1 MLNFEETPTERTN
14 ARSGQGNAKF
24 RILPRMEDCM
34 SRMVSAAE
42 LGQNSKRIMEKSERS
57 MVAGIF
63 DFLKQSNFFF
73 MKYCHVF

>member
-63 DFLKQSNFFF
+63 DFLKQSNFLFIEV
-73 MKYCHVF
+73 Y

>member
-57 MVAGIF
+57 MVAGTF
-63 DFLKQSNFFF
+63 DFKNGPNS
-73 MKYCHVF
+73 